1 MINVE
6 KIVSASDLKNG
17 GRDGAIRYTLFSMK
31 EHADEISELFSYGD
45 PHYKEECADMIIHC
59 LCMLRRAGMGEGEI
73 SAILEK
79 RKKRFL
85 ERIAGKP

>member
-1 MINVE
+1 MIDVE

-17 GRDGAIRYTLFSMK
+17 GREGAIRYTLGSMK
-31 EHADEISELFSYGD
+31 EHADEILELFSYGD
-45 PHYKEECADMIIHC
+45 PHWKEECADMIIHC
-59 LCMLRRAGMGEGEI
+59 LCMLRRAGLGEKEI

-85 ERIAGKP
+85 EKIKGRD

>member
-1 MINVE
+1 MINVDE
-6 KIVSASDLKNG
+6 VVSASDLRNG
-17 GRDGAIRYTLFSMK
+17 GRDGATRYTLGSMK
-31 EHADEISELFSYGD
+31 AHADEISELYSYGD

-59 LCMLRRAGMGEGEI
+59 LCMLRRAGMGEKEI